1 MPDHLVAELYR
12 EHRERLERYAMS
24 LTHDTHRTDDLVQE
38 TLVRAISHLR
48 LLERLNPYQRRAWL
62 YRTLKNRFLD
72 EQRREQRQRTLFSRL
87 AKDAARADRQA
98 VPGRLYELL
107 DRVPERYR
115 DVLYKRYALGM
126 TSSEIG
132 RDLGI
137 PAATV
142 RSRLHLAISRLRRE
156 GFKKP

>member
-1 MPDHLVAELYR
+1 VPDHPVAELYR
-12 EHRERLERYAMS
+12 EYKERLERYAMS
-24 LTHDTHRTDDLVQE
+24 LTHDAHRTDDLVQE
-38 TLVRAISHLR
+38 TLVRAISHLP

-62 YRTLKNRFLD
+62 YRTLRNRFLD
-72 EQRREQRQRTLFSRL
+72 EQRRERRRQALLSQL
-87 AKDAARADRQA
+87 ARDAARADPQTA
-98 VPGRLYELL
+98 PGRLYELL

-132 RDLGI
+132 RELGI

-142 RSRLHLAISRLRRE
+142 RSRLHVAIARLRRA
-156 GFKKP
+156 GFKEP

>member
-1 MPDHLVAELYR
+1 
-12 EHRERLERYAMS
+12 MS
-24 LTHDTHRTDDLVQE
+24 LTHDANRAADLVQE
-38 TLVRAISHLR
+38 TIVRAISHLP

-72 EQRREQRQRTLFSRL
+72 EQRKEQRQRALLSQL
-87 AKDAARADRQA
+87 AKTAARVDRQA
-98 VPGRLYELL
+98 VPGRLHELL

-132 RDLGI
+132 RELGI

-156 GFKKP
+156 GFTKP